1 MLRFNFYAY
10 ERPFMH
16 CLYVICGRNFYSP
29 THIKITQLWKSTLR
43 VFKMA
48 ATVYE
53 TNNFARGG
61 GGVLNKFLFGEA
73 PPRGSTP
80 YPFVYHFFTKKVPLS
95 HTFCLKWYP
104 FHVPCLELCIPFKA
118 VKKCTVF

>member
-53 TNNFARGG
+53 TNNFAPGG
-61 GGVLNKFLFGEA
+61 GEGYSTNFYSGSLRPEVQPLTLLYIIFL
-73 PPRGSTP
+73 RKR
-80 YPFVYHFFTKKVPLS
+80 YPFR
-95 HTFCLKWYP
+95 
-104 FHVPCLELCIPFKA
+104 IPS
-118 VKKCTVF
+118 V

>member
-1 MLRFNFYAY
+1 MLRFNFYTY

-61 GGVLNKFLFGEA
+61 GIEQIFIRGGSAPRFNPLPFCISFFYEKGTPFAYLLFK
-73 PPRGSTP
+73 
-80 YPFVYHFFTKKVPLS
+80 VVPLS
-95 HTFCLKWYP
+95 RTLSRTLHTF
-104 FHVPCLELCIPFKA
+104 
-118 VKKCTVF
+118 